1 MGVMAATAGVV
12 TTGCLGDDTGDESDP
27 EPIDLTDG
35 QTCEV
40 CGMVIEDHYGP
51 AVQAFYED
59 PPVETD
65 GPVAFDSVLEFV
77 TFDADQR
84 ARGYH
89 WDVAYATDYTTVSYE
104 ITEQAD
110 GSYISTHAAASDFA
124 PIGSLHFVIDSD
136 ILGAMGHDAHPFSD
150 RDDAV
155 ELTTTYGGSVVDWT
169 TLAPSTE

>member
-1 MGVMAATAGVV
+1 MGMMATTAGV
-12 TTGCLGDDTGDESDP
+12 TAGCLGEDTDDESDP
-27 EPIDLTDG
+27 EPVDLTDG

-59 PPVETD
+59 PPVDTE

-124 PIGSLHFVIDSD
+124 RLGSLYFVIDSD
-136 ILGAMGHDAHPFSD
+136 IVGAMGPDAHPFSD
-150 RDDAV
+150 RDEAV
-155 ELTTTYGGSVVDWT
+155 ELTNAYGGSIVEWA
-169 TLAPSTE
+169 TLGPSSA